1 MTRSRDVADS
11 QDNLGGAVAPVVSGK
26 NFIINGGY
34 DIFQRSTFNS
44 QTGSAYALDRWYSG
58 VGGTVTITQQ
68 TTGAPAGSQYCMR
81 IAYNT
86 ASSFA
91 NQFQAL
97 ESANASLL
105 AGKTVTAT
113 VLVRANATWA
123 ATASQGLNFFV
134 EKNSTANT
142 LTGGSWTS
150 IASTIVTGAAIA
162 TGTGSTNWTKLTI
175 TCAIPNDGT
184 AAGVRLRI
192 GESVVGP
199 SGAYW
204 EMAQCQLEIGAVAT
218 PFSRAGVSIGGE
230 LALCQRYYETSY
242 DIGTAAATATATG
255 SYGFCVGT
263 NTAAATYFTYAPIY
277 KVTKRTTPTITLYDL
292 VGNSGKVT
300 KVSAVDLS
308 LTDNQTGTADRIG
321 QSEFRIYSALGTAGG
336 FYGHFVANAE
346 L

>member
-1 MTRSRDVADS
+1 MTRSRDVADT

-81 IAYNT
+81 IAYNA

-105 AGKTVTAT
+105 AGQTVTAT

-150 IASTIVTGAAIA
+150 IASTTVTGAAIA

-204 EMAQCQLEIGAVAT
+204 EMAQAQLEIGSVAT
-218 PFSRAGVSIGGE
+218 PFSRAGGTIGGE
-230 LALCQRYYETSY
+230 LALCQRYYQRFSNLTAFERLAFGAAVSTSSVQVTVPLRTTMRVATTSIDFAGITVY
-242 DIGTAAATATATG
+242 DGVTQSGFASSVVLDSASANFPELTIAGGIGVTATYRPYWAIAGNTING
-255 SYGFCVGT
+255 SYLGF
-263 NTAAATYFTYAPIY
+263 
-277 KVTKRTTPTITLYDL
+277 
-292 VGNSGKVT
+292 S
-300 KVSAVDLS
+300 
-308 LTDNQTGTADRIG
+308 
-321 QSEFRIYSALGTAGG
+321 
-336 FYGHFVANAE
+336 AE

>member
-1 MTRSRDVADS
+1 MTRARDVADT
-11 QDNLGGAVAPVVSGK
+11 QDNLGGAVAPVVAGK
-26 NFIINGGY
+26 NFVINGGF

-58 VGGTVTITQQ
+58 VGGTITVTQQ

-81 IAYNT
+81 IAYNA

-105 AGKTVTAT
+105 AGQTVTAT

-123 ATASQGLNFFV
+123 ATTSQGLNFYV

-142 LTGGSWTS
+142 LTGGSWSS
-150 IASTIVTGAAIA
+150 ISSTVVTGAAIA

-204 EMAQCQLEIGAVAT
+204 EMAQAQLEIGSVAT
-218 PFSRAGVSIGGE
+218 PFSRAGGSIGGE
-230 LALCQRYYETSY
+230 LALCQRYYWRQTTTDNY
-242 DIGTAAATATATG
+242 IFFPGIGAAKSTTVAEFTVPNPVPMRTPAASVDSSNVNASDGITLASGGTVSLSTNTQIASRITITYGSGLTAFRPYFIQGATG
-255 SYGFCVGT
+255 TCYLGF
-263 NTAAATYFTYAPIY
+263 
-277 KVTKRTTPTITLYDL
+277 
-292 VGNSGKVT
+292 S
-300 KVSAVDLS
+300 
-308 LTDNQTGTADRIG
+308 
-321 QSEFRIYSALGTAGG
+321 
-336 FYGHFVANAE
+336 AE

>member
-1 MTRSRDVADS
+1 MTRARDVADT
-11 QDNLGGAVAPVVSGK
+11 QDNLGGAVAPFVAGK
-26 NFIINGGY
+26 NFIINGGF

-81 IAYNT
+81 VAYNA

-97 ESANASLL
+97 ESANASVL
-105 AGKTVTAT
+105 AGQTVTAT

-123 ATASQGLNFFV
+123 ATASQGLNFYV

-142 LTGGSWTS
+142 LTGGTWSSISSTS
-150 IASTIVTGAAIA
+150 VTGAAIA

-204 EMAQCQLEIGAVAT
+204 EMAQAQLEIGSVAT
-218 PFSRAGVSIGGE
+218 PFSRAGGSIGGE
-230 LALCQRYYETSY
+230 LALCQRYYQSITGQQS
-242 DIGTAAATATATG
+242 AAWAGASATTG
-255 SYGFCVGT
+255 VGR
-263 NTAAATYFTYAPIY
+263 YFFTMQGLRP
-277 KVTKRTTPTITLYDL
+277 VNPTITL
-292 VGNSGKVT
+292 VGTPQLFDGVNQINISSINNIGTPSGSGFHANINVASGLTQFRPYTVYCNSGEIQ
-300 KVSAVDLS
+300 VS
-308 LTDNQTGTADRIG
+308 T
-321 QSEFRIYSALGTAGG
+321 
-336 FYGHFVANAE
+336 E

>member
-1 MTRSRDVADS
+1 MTRSRDVADT

-58 VGGTVTITQQ
+58 VGGTITVTQQ

-81 IAYNT
+81 IAYNA

-105 AGKTVTAT
+105 AGQTVTAT

-204 EMAQCQLEIGAVAT
+204 EMAQCQLEIGSVAT
-218 PFSRAGVSIGGE
+218 PFARAGGSIGGE
-230 LALCQRYYETSY
+230 LALCQRYFTRFTGNAASFYYAVAMCDSATTAYGVYKYPVVMRVTPSFAAGGAATSY
-242 DIGTAAATATATG
+242 GVYNAG
-255 SYGFCVGT
+255 G
-263 NTAAATYFTYAPIY
+263 
-277 KVTKRTTPTITLYDL
+277 
-292 VGNSGKVT
+292 
-300 KVSAVDLS
+300 AV
-308 LTDNQTGTADRIG
+308 IC
-321 QSEFRIYSALGTAGG
+321 SALPAISNANPETTVMVNTFSSGLTAGRSVIMFAG
-336 FYGHFVANAE
+336 SGTTMDFSAE